1 MSRNRHE
8 MGLLRLAPY
17 VSGARGR
24 PDFKIHRLKAA
35 AAAGLTAALSLS
47 ARHLWC
53 PWAPIL
59 SFGGRPEGANSIP
72 LWSAAK
78 RSRPACF
85 NASIRLA
92 PGHLACGA
100 ESLPRERIQIVK
112 AFSCR
117 RRPELNVRSLT
128 QMGRAGI
135 GPCELST
142 HDVLKCARCLRQQI
156 DYIRR

>member
-1 MSRNRHE
+1 MSRNRQVHE
-8 MGLLRLAPY
+8 MSLLRLAPY

-35 AAAGLTAALSLS
+35 AAAGLTDALSLS

-53 PWAPIL
+53 PWAPIH

-85 NASIRLA
+85 NASIGLGGGCANAYGSKSTTYGDSSRLVSRFGITISR
-92 PGHLACGA
+92 PPFVPSTICRCQY
-100 ESLPRERIQIVK
+100 LPRSVS
-112 AFSCR
+112 AVF
-117 RRPELNVRSLT
+117 RSGKT
-128 QMGRAGI
+128 
-135 GPCELST
+135 S
-142 HDVLKCARCLRQQI
+142 
-156 DYIRR
+156 